1 MGNVCAGPAP
11 AGETAPETTPAVT
24 PAATPAPD
32 ASAPT
37 ETSVAAPKDT
47 TVPEGLVIEVSEVRP
62 AMVPINRQK
71 SIKRQVTIT
80 LKPVDVMDEED
91 IEIISRGAHYL
102 IRGTKVLI
110 DITTCQ
116 IIGYLDEADK
126 AVLECNDYVR
136 GMCEKYEMEF
146 QTKGCF

>member
-11 AGETAPETTPAVT
+11 AGETAPETK

-37 ETSVAAPKDT
+37 ETAVAAPKDT

-102 IRGTKVLI
+102 IRGTKILI

-116 IIGYLDEADK
+116 IIGYLDDAEK
-126 AVLECNDYVR
+126 AVFECNDYVR
-136 GMCEKYEMEF
+136 GMCEKYDMEF
-146 QTKGCF
+146 QSKGCF

>member
-11 AGETAPETTPAVT
+11 ASETTPETTPAVT
-24 PAATPAPD
+24 PAATPETAVPTPTD
-32 ASAPT
+32 TVASPVPQG
-37 ETSVAAPKDT
+37 VA
-47 TVPEGLVIEVSEVRP
+47 IEVTEVRP

-80 LKPVDVMDEED
+80 LKPVDVLEEED
-91 IEIISRGAHYL
+91 IEIISRGSNYL
-102 IRGTKVLI
+102 IRGTKILI

-116 IIGYLDEADK
+116 IIGYLDDAEK
-126 AVLECNDYVR
+126 AVFECNDYVR

-146 QTKGCF
+146 QSKGCF

>member
-11 AGETAPETTPAVT
+11 AVETAPETK
-24 PAATPAPD
+24 PAATPVPD

-37 ETSVAAPKDT
+37 ETAVAAPKNT
-47 TVPEGLVIEVSEVRP
+47 VVPEGLVIEVFEVRP

-102 IRGTKVLI
+102 IRGTKILI

-146 QTKGCF
+146 QSKGCF